1 MVAYE
6 KLEVVNMDFVAID
19 FETANSLR
27 TSACSV
33 GIVVVRNG
41 EIIEEVQTLIN
52 PLSEFNYYNTKI
64 HGITDYMVQDAPTFQ
79 EFWPQLKP
87 YIDQQTIIAHNAS
100 FDIGVLKES
109 VNRCYEEQPQF
120 QYACSYRIAKKIW
133 PDLYNHKL
141 STVANY
147 LSIQFKHHDAL
158 EDARAAALITIEA
171 MKKTRTSSLKEMSL
185 LHKIKVNSSLDT
197 KKAPS
202 RVKKSKEDMALP
214 FIVPDNIEKNTRH
227 PFYGA
232 NIVFTGKMDS
242 MTRSNAA
249 KYAADRGATCKGAV
263 DIDTNFLVVGDQ
275 ALMKYVE
282 GVKSSKMQKA
292 EDLIQKGIPLE
303 IVGEQDFLRLVKH

>member
-1 MVAYE
+1 
-6 KLEVVNMDFVAID
+6 MDFVAID

-41 EIIEEVQTLIN
+41 EITEEVQTLIN

-109 VNRCYEEQPQF
+109 VKRCYEEQPHF
-120 QYACSYRIAKKIW
+120 EYACSYRIAKKVW
-133 PDLYNHKL
+133 PNLYNHKL

-171 MKKTRTSSLKEMSL
+171 MKNTRTNSVKEMSL
-185 LHKIKVNSSLDT
+185 LHKIKVNNSIET
-197 KKAPS
+197 KKAPA
-202 RVKKSKEDMALP
+202 RVKKSKEDIVLP
-214 FIVPDNIEKNTRH
+214 FIVSDNIEKNPRH

-249 KYAADRGATCKGAV
+249 KYAAGRGATCKGAV

-292 EDLIQKGIPLE
+292 EDLIRKGIPLE